1 MVGWISGAIVI
12 VLLALPAMTRERRVS
27 PPAAARPT
35 EPVHASASRSKEGV
49 RPAVSPGS
57 DGILIPVSG
66 IEERDLLDTYS
77 QARSGGRVHNAIDI
91 LAPHGTP
98 VIAAVDG
105 TIRKLFTSNAG
116 GLTIYQFDVGEER
129 VYYYAHLD
137 HYADIAE
144 GDFVKQGT
152 VIGYVGTT
160 GNAGQTPHLHFAIEL
175 LPATKEWWKGSPV
188 NPYPILA
195 STTPVSSLQ

>member
-12 VLLALPAMTRERRVS
+12 VLLALPAMTKERRASTPVS
-27 PPAAARPT
+27 VTTTESVQVSVPRNKEALQVLASPA
-35 EPVHASASRSKEGV
+35 
-49 RPAVSPGS
+49 PG
-57 DGILIPVSG
+57 GILIPVFG
-66 IEERDLLDTYS
+66 IEESDLQDTYS
-77 QARSGGRVHNAIDI
+77 QSRSGGRTHNAIDI

-98 VIAAVDG
+98 VVAAVDG

-137 HYADIAE
+137 RYADIAE

-195 STTPVSSLQ
+195 RTTPVSSPQ